1 MEKEQ
6 LEEDFVWNIIDTYF
20 RDNPQALV
28 RHHIE
33 SYNDFL
39 DYDLSTIFR
48 ETNPLK
54 IDLEYNDRKNTF
66 QSSAHLFF
74 GGREGKKIYYG
85 KPMIYD
91 ENNSHYMF
99 PNEARLRNMTYALP
113 IYCEIDVEV
122 TRDLSELLQNDSTRN
137 DFADTIEDNVYTTV
151 DEHGVK
157 IVLTEED
164 RTPSKRKELIANI
177 KKTISKTNSN
187 IQTFR
192 LEPIRKFICNLPIMA
207 QSKYCILNGL
217 PRDARFAVGEC
228 KNDFGGYF
236 IIDGK
241 EKTVICQEK
250 FGDNMLYVRKVVGDD
265 KYLFS
270 AEIRS
275 VSENISKPI
284 RTLSIKMVAPSPKYS
299 NHNIVVMIPNVKKP
313 VPLFILFRALG
324 ILSDREIIAMCLLK
338 DPKEDTVS
346 NAVIDWFLPSIHDAA
361 TIQTQQDALEY
372 LSCLIK
378 GRTITRVLHILAD
391 YFLPHIGE
399 ICFLEKAYFLGHMT
413 NQLFMTSTGIE
424 LPTDRD
430 NYKYK
435 RVELLGSLLRDL
447 FREYFLKYTAK
458 IRLGFETRYEFNK
471 QIFQDISNLIYDTHL
486 AVFEDNLVQ
495 EGIRK
500 AFKGNWGADPHTKRI
515 GVVQDLNRLSNNGTI
530 SHLRKTNLPLDPSV
544 KLVGPRVLHCS
555 QWGIIDPIDTPDGGN
570 IGIHKYLSMMTYIT
584 RNHSREGII
593 EWIRK
598 HTAVV
603 FLADSFPIQL
613 GKMTKVMVNGLWIG
627 SIAEPIPMVFK
638 MKECRRHALIPI
650 STSITYDTT
659 KNTVFIYTDGGRLC
673 RPIFYRDETTHQF
686 AIEDSNFQKR
696 IQSSWTDLI
705 TGFHNKKDPNF
716 DPTKE
721 KIYEWSELYAETAEH
736 IREKKAILEYVD
748 SSESEN
754 ILIAL
759 NARELQTDM
768 ERRYTHCE
776 LHESTLYGVMCNQ
789 INYIEHNPATRN
801 SFSCGQS
808 KQACSLYH
816 TNYTFRMDKTAVVLN
831 SGQIPLIKPRYMKY
845 INNEEN
851 PYGENA
857 IVAIM
862 CFTGYNVED
871 AILVNEGALKRGL
884 FRTTYYTTYEAHEE
898 KESKGNNTFL
908 QKIMNIEE
916 AIVENSIAG
925 IKPGYDYSRLDANG
939 LIQEET
945 VVDDKTVLIGISTS
959 MSNDPMQRD
968 ASKMPKKGQV
978 GVVDKSFITEGEEG
992 QRIAK
997 VRIREERIPAMGD
1010 KMASRAGQKGTVGMV
1025 IPEEDMPFTKDG
1037 IRPDLIINP
1046 HALPSRMTIGQMV
1059 ECISGKA
1066 CANYGAFGD
1075 CTAFL
1080 NLRQNMVGFFGQ
1092 LLTKLGFHS
1101 SGNEIM
1107 YDGMSGSQME
1117 SEIFMG
1123 PTYYMRLKHMVKDKI
1138 NFRARGPNTNLTRQP
1153 VSGRA
1158 NDGGL
1163 RIGEMERDAVMSH
1176 GTADFLRESMMERGD
1191 LYHMAVCNKTGMIA
1205 VYNPSKD
1212 ILFSP
1217 MADGP
1222 IQYTGSIS
1230 SSSSSSSERG
1240 GSEGQV
1246 HVLSK
1251 YGRDFSIV
1259 AVPYAFKLFMQELMA
1274 INIRMCIITEDNIS
1288 QIENMGFS
1296 NSLDSLL
1303 FQKNAVPQTVID
1315 QTRGLLSVP
1324 KNNSDQIPSNIPS
1337 NNLYPRTPDSTPPND
1352 NNPIPNF
1359 ANPIPPSPDST
1370 PPNYIKPIPPSP
1382 DSTPPNYIKPIPKS
1396 PDSTP
1401 PNYMNPIPPSPDST
1415 PPNYIKP
1422 SSTDIPPSPDS
1433 TPPNYVKPSD
1443 SEQEKEIK
1451 GGDQVHYRGDNKP
1464 YRLWKVQHAG
1474 EKFHTIDTDDLEGLN
1489 TEDSI
1494 RVVPRDQVYYP
1505 DDFTYSVPYAFQQPQ
1520 QNAIL
1525 GNMPLDA
1532 NMYPSSNNPCDT
1544 QINFSPVIK
1553 IITDG
1558 GNDMSSSNCP
1568 SPSPSSEFL
1577 PSNISLDPTTGISVP
1592 PENNTG
1598 PIDFD
1603 KPIIIK
1609 KL

>member
-1 MEKEQ
+1 MEN
-6 LEEDFVWNIIDTYF
+6 LEEDFIWKIIDIYF

-54 IDLEYNDRKNTF
+54 IDLEYNDQKNTF
-66 QSSAHLFF
+66 QSSAHLSF
-74 GGREGKKIYYG
+74 GGKEGNKIYYG
-85 KPMIYD
+85 KPIIYD
-91 ENNSHYMF
+91 EKNTHYMF

-113 IYCEIDVEV
+113 VYCDIEVEI
-122 TRDLSELLQNDSTRN
+122 TRDLSELLRNDSTSN
-137 DFADTIEDNVYTTV
+137 IDDQIYTTV
-151 DEHGVK
+151 DEHGFK
-157 IVLTEED
+157 IHLTEED
-164 RTPSKRKELIANI
+164 QTPSKRKELIANI
-177 KKTISKTNSN
+177 RNTISPTNPN

-192 LEPIRKFICNLPIMA
+192 MRPIRKFICNIPIMV

-217 PRDARFAVGEC
+217 PRDSRFAIGEC

-250 FGDNMLYVRKVVGDD
+250 FGDNMMYVRKVTGDD

-284 RTLSIKMVAPSPKYS
+284 RTLSIKIVAPSTKYS
-299 NHNIVVMIPNVKKP
+299 NLNIVVMIPNVKKP

-338 DPKEDTVS
+338 DPKDESVS
-346 NAVIDWFLPSIHDAA
+346 SAVLDWFLPSIHDAA
-361 TIQTQQDALEY
+361 AIQTQQDALEY

-471 QIFQDISNLIYDTHL
+471 EIFRDISTLINDTHL
-486 AVFEDNLVQ
+486 KVFEDNLVQ

-584 RNHSREGII
+584 RNHSREGIMT
-593 EWIRK
+593 WIRN
-598 HTAVV
+598 HTEVV

-650 STSITYDTT
+650 STSISYDTT

-686 AIEDSNFQKR
+686 AIEDADFQKR
-696 IQSSWTDLI
+696 MKTSKWDWTDLI
-705 TGFHNKKDPNF
+705 TGFHNKKDSNF

-736 IREKKAILEYVD
+736 IREKKAVLEYVD

-759 NARELQTDM
+759 NARELQTDT

-898 KESKGNNTFL
+898 KEAKGNNTFL

-925 IKPGYDYSRLDANG
+925 IKPGHDYSKLDANG

-945 VVDDKTVLIGISTS
+945 IVDDKTVLIGISTS
-959 MSNDPMQRD
+959 MSNDPMKRD

-978 GVVDKSFITEGEEG
+978 GVVDKAFITEGEEG

-1010 KMASRAGQKGTVGMV
+1010 KMASRAGQKGTVGM
-1025 IPEEDMPFTKDG
+1025 IIAEEDMPFTKDG

-1107 YDGMSGSQME
+1107 YDGMSGEQIE

-1222 IQYTGSIS
+1222 IQYMGAIS
-1230 SSSSSSSERG
+1230 SSS
-1240 GSEGQV
+1240 GSEGV

-1259 AVPYAFKLFMQELMA
+1259 AVPYAFKLFMQELMS

-1303 FQKNAVPQTVID
+1303 FQKNAVPKNVID
-1315 QTRGLLSVP
+1315 QTRNILSNSTTTYSSDNSS
-1324 KNNSDQIPSNIPS
+1324 NNSSDIPSDILS
-1337 NNLYPRTPDSTPPND
+1337 PRTPDYTPPN
-1352 NNPIPNF
+1352 NPKYIPHT
-1359 ANPIPPSPDST
+1359 PDYTPPSSMDQPLSPDFPPPAPNNLKYIPQTPDNT
-1370 PPNYIKPIPPSP
+1370 PPSSIDQPSSPDFPPSNL
-1382 DSTPPNYIKPIPKS
+1382 DL
-1396 PDSTP
+1396 
-1401 PNYMNPIPPSPDST
+1401 
-1415 PPNYIKP
+1415 
-1422 SSTDIPPSPDS
+1422 
-1433 TPPNYVKPSD
+1433 
-1443 SEQEKEIK
+1443 EKEIK
-1451 GGDQVHYRGDNKP
+1451 GGDNVHYRGDKKP
-1464 YRLWKVQHAG
+1464 HRLWKVQHTG
-1474 EKFHTIDTDDLEGLN
+1474 DKFYTIDTDDLEGLN

-1494 RVVPRDQVYYP
+1494 QVVPPDQLYSP
-1505 DDFTYSVPYAFQQPQ
+1505 DDFTYSVPYHLQQQ
-1520 QNAIL
+1520 QLQLNPTQ
-1525 GNMPLDA
+1525 PLDT
-1532 NMYPSSNNPCDT
+1532 NIYPSSNTPCDT
-1544 QINFSPVIK
+1544 QINFAPVIK
-1553 IITDG
+1553 IIND
-1558 GNDMSSSNCP
+1558 GNDMSSSG
-1568 SPSPSSEFL
+1568 PSSSPEIPSHPL
-1577 PSNISLDPTTGISVP
+1577 PNK
-1592 PENNTG
+1592 NMN
-1598 PIDFD
+1598 PIETESGNEPVDFD
-1603 KPIIIK
+1603 KPLIIK

>member
-1 MEKEQ
+1 MEK

-39 DYDLSTIFR
+39 DYDLSNLFR

-54 IDLEYNDRKNTF
+54 IDLEYNDQKNTF
-66 QSSAHLFF
+66 QSSAQLFF

-85 KPMIYD
+85 KPIIYD
-91 ENNSHYMF
+91 EHNSHYMF

-113 IYCEIDVEV
+113 IYCDIDVEI
-122 TRDLSELLQNDSTRN
+122 TRDLSELLGKDSAFSEEND
-137 DFADTIEDNVYTTV
+137 VYTTV
-151 DEHGVK
+151 DEQGFK

-177 KKTISKTNSN
+177 RNTISSTNPN
-187 IQTFR
+187 IQIFHLR
-192 LEPIRKFICNLPIMA
+192 PIRKFICNLPIMA
-207 QSKYCILNGL
+207 QSKYCILNGI

-250 FGDNMLYVRKVVGDD
+250 FGDNMLYVRKVMGDD

-284 RTLSIKMVAPSPKYS
+284 RTLSIKIVAPSTKYS
-299 NHNIVVMIPNVKKP
+299 NRNIVVMIPNVKKP

-346 NAVIDWFLPSIHDAA
+346 SAVIDWFLPSIHDAA

-471 QIFQDISNLIYDTHL
+471 QIFQDISNLIYDTHTQ
-486 AVFEDNLVQ
+486 VFEDNLIQ

-584 RNHSREGII
+584 RNHSREGMLT
-593 EWIRK
+593 WIRN
-598 HTAVV
+598 HTDVV

-650 STSITYDTT
+650 STSISYDNT

-673 RPIFYRDETTHQF
+673 RPIFYRDETSKQF
-686 AIEDSNFQKR
+686 AMEETDFQKR
-696 IQSSWTDLI
+696 IKTSKWNWMDLI

-721 KIYEWSELYAETAEH
+721 KIYEWTELYAETAEH
-736 IREKKAILEYVD
+736 IREKKAVLEYVD

-759 NARELQTDM
+759 NARELQTDTDH
-768 ERRYTHCE
+768 RYTHCE

-898 KESKGNNTFL
+898 KETKGNNTFL
-908 QKIMNIEE
+908 QKILNIEE
-916 AIVENSIAG
+916 EIVENSIAG
-925 IKPGYDYSRLDANG
+925 IKPGYDYSKLDANG

-959 MSNDPMQRD
+959 MSNDPMKRD
-968 ASKMPKKGQV
+968 TSKMPKKGQV
-978 GVVDKSFITEGEEG
+978 GVVDKAFITEGEEG

-1010 KMASRAGQKGTVGMV
+1010 KMASRAGQKGTVGM
-1025 IPEEDMPFTKDG
+1025 IIAEEDMPFTKDG

-1080 NLRQNMVGFFGQ
+1080 NLRQNMVGFFGE
-1092 LLTKLGFHS
+1092 LLSKLGFHS

-1107 YDGMSGSQME
+1107 YDGMSGEQIE

-1191 LYHMAVCNKTGMIA
+1191 VYHMAVCNKTGMIA

-1222 IQYTGSIS
+1222 IQYTGSLS

-1240 GSEGQV
+1240 GGGGSEGQI

-1296 NSLDSLL
+1296 TSLDSLL
-1303 FQKNAVPQTVID
+1303 FQKNAVPKTVID
-1315 QTRGLLSVP
+1315 QTRTIL
-1324 KNNSDQIPSNIPS
+1324 SDQNPVKTN
-1337 NNLYPRTPDSTPPND
+1337 TPDFPPN
-1352 NNPIPNF
+1352 NKSKFIPHTPDYTAPNTPDF
-1359 ANPIPPSPDST
+1359 PQENTTTFIPHTPDYTAPNTPEFPQPTFIPHTPNLEKPDSPDST
-1370 PPNYIKPIPPSP
+1370 PPNF
-1382 DSTPPNYIKPIPKS
+1382 
-1396 PDSTP
+1396 
-1401 PNYMNPIPPSPDST
+1401 
-1415 PPNYIKP
+1415 
-1422 SSTDIPPSPDS
+1422 
-1433 TPPNYVKPSD
+1433 VKPSD
-1443 SEQEKEIK
+1443 PIEKEIK
-1451 GGDQVHYRGDNKP
+1451 GGDHVHYRGDNKP
-1464 YRLWKVQHAG
+1464 QRIWKVQHAG
-1474 EKFHTIDTDDLEGLN
+1474 KTFFTIDTEDPEGLN

-1494 RVVPRDQVYYP
+1494 RVVPREQIYSP
-1505 DDFTYSVPYAFQQPQ
+1505 EDFTYSVPYDFQPQ
-1520 QNAIL
+1520 TQNPIPGF
-1525 GNMPLDA
+1525 GNIPLDT
-1532 NMYPSSNNPCDT
+1532 NMYPSSNTPCDT
-1544 QINFSPVIK
+1544 QINFAPVIK
-1553 IITDG
+1553 IIND
-1558 GNDMSSSNCP
+1558 GNDMSSS
-1568 SPSPSSEFL
+1568 SGPSSSSENPLHNL
-1577 PSNISLDPTTGISVP
+1577 PNPTET
-1592 PENNTG
+1592 ETKNE

>member
-1 MEKEQ
+1 MENQ
-6 LEEDFVWNIIDTYF
+6 QTSEEDFIWKIIDVYF

-39 DYDLSTIFR
+39 DYDLSSIFR

-54 IDLEYNDRKNTF
+54 IDLEYDEHKNTF
-66 QSSAHLFF
+66 QSSARLYF
-74 GGREGKKIYYG
+74 GGKTGKKIYYG
-85 KPMIYD
+85 KPIIYD
-91 ENNSHYMF
+91 DQNIHAMF

-113 IYCEIDVEV
+113 VYCDIEV
-122 TRDLSELLQNDSTRN
+122 DITRDVSEFVRN
-137 DFADTIEDNVYTTV
+137 TTNIDDTIYTTV
-151 DEHGVK
+151 NDDQYK

-177 KKTISKTNSN
+177 RSTISPTNPN

-192 LEPIRKFICNLPIMA
+192 LKPIRKFICNLPIMV
-207 QSKYCILNGL
+207 QSKYCILHGL
-217 PRDARFAVGEC
+217 SRESRFALGEC

-241 EKTVICQEK
+241 EKTVISQEK
-250 FGDNMLYVRKVVGDD
+250 FGDNMLYVRKVMGDD

-275 VSENISKPI
+275 VSENISKPV
-284 RTLSIKMVAPSPKYS
+284 RTLSIKLAAPSAKYT
-299 NHNIVVMIPNVKKP
+299 NRNILVMIPNVKKP

-324 ILSDREIIAMCLLK
+324 VLSDREIISMCLLK
-338 DPKEDTVS
+338 DPKDDYIS
-346 NAVIDWFLPSIHDAA
+346 SAIIDWFLPSIHDAA
-361 TIQTQQDALEY
+361 PVQTQQDALEY

-391 YFLPHIGE
+391 YFLPHVGE

-471 QIFQDISNLIYDTHL
+471 EIFRDISDLIDMTHL
-486 AVFEDNLVQ
+486 QVFEDNLVQ

-500 AFKGNWGADPHTKRI
+500 AFKGNWGADIHTKRI

-570 IGIHKYLSMMTYIT
+570 IGIHKYLAMMTYIT

-593 EWIRK
+593 TWIRK

-613 GKMTKVMVNGLWIG
+613 GKMTKVSVNGLWIG
-627 SIAEPIPMVFK
+627 SVAEPIPMVFK

-673 RPIFYRDETTHQF
+673 RPIFYRDEVTNTF
-686 AIEDSNFQKR
+686 MFQDVILQKKIR
-696 IQSSWTDLI
+696 KDEKNWMNLI
-705 TGFHNKKDPNF
+705 SGFYDKKDPHF

-721 KIYEWSELYAETAEH
+721 KIYEEWSDLYAETANH
-736 IREKKAILEYVD
+736 IQTNKAILEYVD

-759 NARELQTDM
+759 NARELQTDT
-768 ERRYTHCE
+768 ENRYTHCE

-816 TNYTFRMDKTAVVLN
+816 TNYTLRMDKTAVILN
-831 SGQIPLIKPRYMKY
+831 NGQIPLIKPRYMKY
-845 INNEEN
+845 INHEEN

-898 KESKGNNTFL
+898 KEVKTNQTYL
-908 QKIMNIEE
+908 KKIMNIEE

-925 IKPGYDYSRLDANG
+925 IKPGHDYSKLDVNG
-939 LIQEET
+939 LIQEGT
-945 VVDDKTVLIGISTS
+945 IVDDNTVLIGISTS
-959 MSNDPMQRD
+959 MSNDSVKRD
-968 ASKMPKKGQV
+968 ASKMPKKGQI
-978 GVVDKSFITEGEEG
+978 GVVDKAFITEGEEG

-1025 IPEEDMPFTKDG
+1025 IPEEDMPFTRDG

-1080 NLRQNMVGFFGQ
+1080 NLRQNMVGFFGE

-1101 SGNEIM
+1101 SGNETM
-1107 YDGMSGSQME
+1107 YDGMSGEQIE

-1138 NFRARGPNTNLTRQP
+1138 NYRARGPNTNLTRQP

-1191 LYHMAVCNKTGMIA
+1191 LYHMAICNKTGMIA
-1205 VYNPSKD
+1205 IYNPSKD

-1217 MADGP
+1217 MVDGP
-1222 IQYTGSIS
+1222 IQYTSTT
-1230 SSSSSSSERG
+1230 G
-1240 GSEGQV
+1240 GEVSGTQQV

-1259 AVPYAFKLFMQELMA
+1259 AVPYAFKLFMHELMA
-1274 INIRMCIITEDNIS
+1274 MNIRMCIITEDNIS

-1303 FQKNAVPQTVID
+1303 FQKNAVPKMVID
-1315 QTRGLLSVP
+1315 QTRAILANQPIESFYSDIPLSHTP
-1324 KNNSDQIPSNIPS
+1324 DNSPPMRYIPHTPTYTRPTSTENSLDANASDFASDLQLEPLTSQTINNSLPIQIVT
-1337 NNLYPRTPDSTPPND
+1337 TPENTPPGFRKN
-1352 NNPIPNF
+1352 
-1359 ANPIPPSPDST
+1359 
-1370 PPNYIKPIPPSP
+1370 
-1382 DSTPPNYIKPIPKS
+1382 
-1396 PDSTP
+1396 
-1401 PNYMNPIPPSPDST
+1401 
-1415 PPNYIKP
+1415 
-1422 SSTDIPPSPDS
+1422 
-1433 TPPNYVKPSD
+1433 VK
-1443 SEQEKEIK
+1443 EMK
-1451 GGDQVHYRGDNKP
+1451 GGDKVHYRGDSNP
-1464 YRLWKVQHAG
+1464 TRLWTIQHMG
-1474 EKFHTIDTDDLEGLN
+1474 DKFYTIDTDNLDGIS
-1489 TEDSI
+1489 TSDSI
-1494 RVVPRDQVYYP
+1494 KVIDPNEIYLP
-1505 DDFTYSVPYAFQQPQ
+1505 EDDLTYSMPYLVDNPASFGSLPLPPLSNEYIQPS
-1520 QNAIL
+1520 
-1525 GNMPLDA
+1525 P
-1532 NMYPSSNNPCDT
+1532 PCDT
-1544 QINFSPVIK
+1544 QINFAPVIK
-1553 IITDG
+1553 IIND
-1558 GNDMSSSNCP
+1558 GNDMSSSCQPDTN
-1568 SPSPSSEFL
+1568 
-1577 PSNISLDPTTGISVP
+1577 TTTPIV
-1592 PENNTG
+1592 NTETNRSILESKEE
-1598 PIDFD
+1598 PVNFEKLVIV
-1603 KPIIIK
+1603 K
-1609 KL
+1609 KE

>member
-1 MEKEQ
+1 MENP
-6 LEEDFVWNIIDTYF
+6 EEDDLIWKTIDIYF

-54 IDLEYNDRKNTF
+54 IDLEYNETKNTF
-66 QSSAHLFF
+66 LSSAQLFF
-74 GGREGKKIYYG
+74 GGKDGKKIYYG
-85 KPMIYD
+85 KPIIYD
-91 ENNSHYMF
+91 ENNMHYMF

-113 IYCEIDVEV
+113 IYCDIDVEV
-122 TRDLSELLQNDSTRN
+122 TRDLTEELRN
-137 DFADTIEDNVYTTV
+137 VSSDETIYTPV
-151 DEHGVK
+151 DDQGYR

-164 RTPSKRKELIANI
+164 NTPSKRKELIANI
-177 KKTISKTNSN
+177 RNTISSTNPN
-187 IQTFR
+187 IQSFR
-192 LEPIRKFICNLPIMA
+192 MRPIRKFICNLPIMV

-217 PRDARFAVGEC
+217 PRESRFAVGEC

-250 FGDNMLYVRKVVGDD
+250 FGNNMMYVRKVMGDD

-275 VSENISKPI
+275 VSENISKPV
-284 RTLSIKMVAPSPKYS
+284 RTLSIKLVAPTSKYS
-299 NHNIVVMIPNVKKP
+299 NHNVVVMIPNVRKP

-324 ILSDREIIAMCLLK
+324 VLSDREIIAMCLLK
-338 DPKEDTVS
+338 DPKDDSVS
-346 NAVIDWFLPSIHDAA
+346 SSVLDWFLPSIHDAA
-361 TIQTQQDALEY
+361 IIQTQQDALEY

-413 NQLFMTSTGIE
+413 NQLLMTSIGIE

-435 RVELLGSLLRDL
+435 RVELLGSLMRDL

-471 QIFQDISNLIYDTHL
+471 QIFRDVSNLIDTTHL
-486 AVFEDNLVQ
+486 QVFEDNLVQ

-570 IGIHKYLSMMTYIT
+570 IGIHKYMSVLTYIT

-593 EWIRK
+593 DWIRK

-613 GKMTKVMVNGLWIG
+613 GKMTKVIVNGHWIG

-673 RPIFYRDETTHQF
+673 RPIFYRDETSKQF
-686 AIEDSNFQKR
+686 AIENADFQKKMKTSKWNW
-696 IQSSWTDLI
+696 IDMI
-705 TGFHNKKDPNF
+705 TGFHEKKDPNF
-716 DPTKE
+716 DPTRE

-736 IREKKAILEYVD
+736 IREKKAVLEYVD

-759 NARELQTDM
+759 NPRELQADTH
-768 ERRYTHCE
+768 ERYTHCE

-898 KESKGNNTFL
+898 KETKGHNTYL
-908 QKIMNIEE
+908 KKIQNIEE
-916 AIVENSIAG
+916 SIADNSIAG
-925 IKPGYDYSRLDANG
+925 IKPGHDYSKLDENG

-945 VVDDKTVLIGISTS
+945 IVDDKTVLIGISTS
-959 MSNDPMQRD
+959 MSNDPTKRD

-1010 KMASRAGQKGTVGMV
+1010 KMASRAGQKGTVGT
-1025 IPEEDMPFTKDG
+1025 IIAEEDMPFTKSG

-1046 HALPSRMTIGQMV
+1046 HALPSRMTIGQIV

-1080 NLRQNMVGFFGQ
+1080 NLRQNMVGFFGE

-1107 YDGMSGSQME
+1107 YDGMSGSQIE

-1138 NFRARGPNTNLTRQP
+1138 NYRARGPNTNLTRQP

-1176 GTADFLRESMMERGD
+1176 GTAAFLRESMMERGD
-1191 LYHMAVCNKTGMIA
+1191 LYHMAICNKTGMIA
-1205 VYNPSKD
+1205 VYNPAKD

-1222 IQYTGSIS
+1222 IQYTGSLQPAFGK
-1230 SSSSSSSERG
+1230 EEFG
-1240 GSEGQV
+1240 GQV

-1303 FQKNAVPQTVID
+1303 FMKNAVPKTVVD
-1315 QTRGLLSVP
+1315 MTRAALSNQPVENTP
-1324 KNNSDQIPSNIPS
+1324 SSPDFPPPPLNVTPTSPDFPPPPPLNPSVIPSSPDFPPPPLNPSVIPS
-1337 NNLYPRTPDSTPPND
+1337 
-1352 NNPIPNF
+1352 
-1359 ANPIPPSPDST
+1359 SPDF
-1370 PPNYIKPIPPSP
+1370 PPPPLNPSVIPQSP
-1382 DSTPPNYIKPIPKS
+1382 DFPPPQS
-1396 PDSTP
+1396 PDFPPPPLNPSVTP
-1401 PNYMNPIPPSPDST
+1401 QSPDF
-1415 PPNYIKP
+1415 PP
-1422 SSTDIPPSPDS
+1422 PP
-1433 TPPNYVKPSD
+1433 
-1443 SEQEKEIK
+1443 EIK
-1451 GGDQVHYRGDNKP
+1451 GGDKVHYRGDKKP
-1464 YRLWKVQHAG
+1464 HRLWTVQHMG
-1474 EKFHTIDTDDLEGLN
+1474 DKFYTIDTDDLEGLS

-1494 RVVPRDQVYYP
+1494 KVITPNDIYSP
-1505 DDFTYSVPYAFQQPQ
+1505 NDFTYSVPYY
-1520 QNAIL
+1520 
-1525 GNMPLDA
+1525 
-1532 NMYPSSNNPCDT
+1532 YPEHSLTQTHAQTPIHTNHPYDNP
-1544 QINFSPVIK
+1544 QINFAPVIK
-1553 IITDG
+1553 IIND
-1558 GNDMSSSNCP
+1558 GNDMSSSSTPPNTT
-1568 SPSPSSEFL
+1568 SSSEPYNQIDIPTVMGIPVPNTT
-1577 PSNISLDPTTGISVP
+1577 PSDSSSY
-1592 PENNTG
+1592 ENKSDT
-1598 PIDFD
+1598 IDFD

>member
-1 MEKEQ
+1 MENTGENVIW
-6 LEEDFVWNIIDTYF
+6 EIIDTYF

-39 DYDLSTIFR
+39 DYDLATIFR

-54 IDLEYNDRKNTF
+54 IDLEYNETQNTF
-66 QSSAHLFF
+66 KSSAHLYF
-74 GGREGKKIYYG
+74 GGKEGKQIYFG
-85 KPMIYD
+85 KPIIYD
-91 ENNSHYMF
+91 EHNVHYMF
-99 PNEARLRNMTYALP
+99 PNESRLRNMTYALP
-113 IYCEIDVEV
+113 IYCDIDVEI
-122 TRDLSELLQNDSTRN
+122 TRDLSEYKNEE
-137 DFADTIEDNVYTTV
+137 APYTTV
-151 DEHGVK
+151 DDQKYK

-164 RTPSKRKELIANI
+164 RTPSKMKELAADIR
-177 KKTISKTNSN
+177 KTLSTNN
-187 IQTFR
+187 DIQTFR
-192 LEPIRKFICNLPIMA
+192 MRPIRKFICNLPIMV
-207 QSKYCILNGL
+207 QSKYCVLNGL
-217 PRDARFAVGEC
+217 PRESRFALGEC
-228 KNDFGGYF
+228 KNDLGGYF

-250 FGDNMLYVRKVVGDD
+250 FGDNMMYVRKVTGDD

-284 RTLSIKMVAPSPKYS
+284 RTLSIKLVAPSTKYS
-299 NHNIVVMIPNVKKP
+299 NRNIVVFIPNVRKP

-324 ILSDREIIAMCLLK
+324 IISDREIIAMCLLK
-338 DPKEDTVS
+338 DPKDDSVS
-346 NAVIDWFLPSIHDAA
+346 NTILDWFLPSIHDAA
-361 TIQTQQDALEY
+361 IIQTQQDALEY

-413 NQLFMTSTGIE
+413 HQLLMTSLGME

-471 QIFQDISNLIYDTHL
+471 QIFEDISDLIDATHL
-486 AVFEDNLVQ
+486 KVFEENLVQ

-515 GVVQDLNRLSNNGTI
+515 GVVQDLNRLSNNGAI

-544 KLVGPRVLHCS
+544 KLVGPRVLHSS

-584 RNHSREGII
+584 RNHSREGMI

-598 HTAVV
+598 HTDVI

-613 GKMTKVMVNGLWIG
+613 GKMTKVMVNGLWAG
-627 SIAEPIPMVFK
+627 SVAEPIPMVFK
-638 MKECRRHALIPI
+638 MKECRRHALLPI

-659 KNTVFIYTDGGRLC
+659 KNIVFIYNDGGRLC
-673 RPIFYRDETTHQF
+673 RPIFYRDETSRNF
-686 AIEDSNFQKR
+686 AFQDPNFQK
-696 IQSSWTDLI
+696 IVLKDKYHWMDLI
-705 TGFHNKKDPNF
+705 TGFHSKKDVHF
-716 DPTKE
+716 DPTRE
-721 KIYEWSELYAETAEH
+721 KIYEWSDLYAETAEH
-736 IREKKAILEYVD
+736 IKEKKAILEYID
-748 SSESEN
+748 SSETEN
-754 ILIAL
+754 LLIAL
-759 NARELQTDM
+759 NPKELQTDIQ
-768 ERRYTHCE
+768 RRYTHCE

-789 INYIEHNPATRN
+789 INYLEHNPATRN

-816 TNYTFRMDKTAVVLN
+816 TNYTLRMDKTAVVLN

-898 KESKGNNTFL
+898 KETKGNETFL
-908 QKIMNIEE
+908 KTFHNIEE
-916 AIVENSIAG
+916 AIIENSIVG
-925 IKPGYDYSRLDANG
+925 IKPGYDYSKLDANG
-939 LIQEET
+939 LIQEGT
-945 VVDDKTVLIGISTS
+945 IVDEKTVLIGTSTS
-959 MSNDPMQRD
+959 MSRDPYKKD
-968 ASKMPKKGQV
+968 ASKTPKKGQV
-978 GVVDKSFITEGEEG
+978 GIVDKAFMTEGEEG

-1010 KMASRAGQKGTVGMV
+1010 KMASRAGQKGTVGM
-1025 IPEEDMPFTKDG
+1025 IIAEEDMPFTKDG

-1101 SGNEIM
+1101 SGNETM
-1107 YDGMSGSQME
+1107 YDGMTGDQIE

-1222 IQYTGSIS
+1222 IQYTGSLS
-1230 SSSSSSSERG
+1230 LDEDPSG
-1240 GSEGQV
+1240 GQGQV

-1259 AVPYAFKLFMQELMA
+1259 AVPYAFKLFMQELMT

-1288 QIENMGFS
+1288 QMENMGFS

-1303 FQKNAVPQTVID
+1303 FQKNAVPKTVID
-1315 QTRGLLSVP
+1315 QTRAILANQPVTMESVSP
-1324 KNNSDQIPSNIPS
+1324 EIPPPPMTPENSPPIKYIPP
-1337 NNLYPRTPDSTPPND
+1337 PMTPDSTPPT
-1352 NNPIPNF
+1352 
-1359 ANPIPPSPDST
+1359 SPDST
-1370 PPNYIKPIPPSP
+1370 PPNFVKPTEIPSSP
-1382 DSTPPNYIKPIPKS
+1382 DSTPPNF
-1396 PDSTP
+1396 
-1401 PNYMNPIPPSPDST
+1401 
-1415 PPNYIKP
+1415 
-1422 SSTDIPPSPDS
+1422 
-1433 TPPNYVKPSD
+1433 VKPTD
-1443 SEQEKEIK
+1443 SIVKEIK
-1451 GGDQVHYRGDNKP
+1451 GGDKVHYRGDYNP
-1464 YRLWKVQHAG
+1464 SRLWTVQHTG
-1474 EKFHTIDTDDLEGLN
+1474 DKFYTIDTDDLEGLS

-1494 RVVPRDQVYYP
+1494 KVITPEEIYLP
-1505 DDFTYSVPYAFQQPQ
+1505 DDFTYSMPYSFAENPNTNMI
-1520 QNAIL
+1520 QNQ
-1525 GNMPLDA
+1525 NMNPMPNPNQ
-1532 NMYPSSNNPCDT
+1532 NMSPCDT
-1544 QINFSPVIK
+1544 QINFAPVIK
-1553 IITDG
+1553 IIND
-1558 GNDMSSSNCP
+1558 GNDMSSS
-1568 SPSPSSEFL
+1568 SEPVSGPAHIANANETL
-1577 PSNISLDPTTGISVP
+1577 MPEQSTGQANINV
-1592 PENNTG
+1592 EAE
-1598 PIDFD
+1598 PINFD